1 MGELFLIRFFR
12 HQKGLSLLSFTLSQN
27 AHAHTTCR
35 LPALQHLHIILH
47 DKVDGTLSTL
57 FSSFLP
63 LEAKEA
69 FFFFASLRACVHTCV
84 HRCLMVLRVGGV
96 ELVDMPTLSFF

>member
-69 FFFFASLRACVHTCV
+69 FFFFLRHCVRACTRAFTAV
-84 HRCLMVLRVGGV
+84 
-96 ELVDMPTLSFF
+96 SWFFV